1 MAAQIKSFDT
11 IKTNKMFRKI
21 PPGDIKIKVSS
32 NNYLEKK
39 EGDIV
44 FQSGDPG
51 DFIYLILSGDVKI
64 KLPTLSGPRIEKRGA
79 NDFIGENE
87 FFEGT
92 ARTSSAV
99 AETNCVIYPL
109 TRKEV
114 NDLITKNRSILNN
127 LQNIEESDG
136 YAPQISEFEEEI
148 SSSSNFDEPAI
159 EEPEFKT
166 SESSFI
172 ESAESSFSDSSFQE
186 TPESIFIEPAGS
198 SFIDTPQ
205 QDIGHEAEDDAFF
218 STSPEPSITP
228 DDFEAKLQDVRNLWG
243 TEDTEPTK
251 FETPEP
257 PAFDEEEPLS
267 DDFNFDELHKE
278 FSMMNETASA
288 DIPDEPGEAP
298 ETQVPAPHEKTKE
311 QKPNF
316 NFASFKTVPSEET
329 QAADNSI
336 PYPSVDE
343 NTDELPADFS
353 SWDFSGNIS
362 DDEKNEI
369 DKLIEIDTPEKF
381 SDLQLEL
388 SSPSEFNEFEGMK
401 DIESFPVPPEISEK
415 LDKEIAET
423 EYAEVERLVPEAE
436 TGFDDFPIPEE
447 IMQEISPQPAAELPV
462 EAPLAKPGLTA
473 DQLRLIVKSAEKV
486 NSNIKLDDVL
496 NSIVEVASEL
506 TNADRGTLYLID
518 EEQNELWSKVIQGL
532 EAKEI
537 RLKIGQGLAGSAA
550 ETNQTVNVPDASLDE
565 RFNAGFDMATG
576 YVTKSVLCFPIKN
589 KDGKAI
595 GVLQLIN
602 SKNGSFSELDEQF
615 LEALSINAAIALE
628 NAELVE
634 QLLRTD
640 RLTSLGKMAGF
651 ILQDIKKPII
661 TIKHFAEHIKK
672 KQVPPDI
679 KQVLDM
685 QIEQANSVVNLV
697 QTTLSYS
704 EGKSILQTQVQ
715 SLNQVLDT
723 ILLMLAEFVEAQK
736 VKLFKKYDKD
746 VLVSID
752 KNEFYQACYQI
763 TKNACEAM
771 PSGGN
776 LYFATQIVDDAVEI
790 SIRDTGLGIPDS
802 IKERIFE
809 PFMCHGKKQ
818 GTGLGLSITEKIIK
832 DHRGTITAESNLGE
846 GTTFFISLPIARKL

>member
-11 IKTNKMFRKI
+11 IKTNKIFRKV
-21 PPGDIKIKVSS
+21 PAGDIKIKVSS
-32 NNYLEKK
+32 NNYIEKK

-51 DFIYLILSGDVKI
+51 DFIYLILSGDVKM

-79 NDFIGENE
+79 EDFFGEIE

-99 AETNCVIYPL
+99 AETDCIIYPL
-109 TRKEV
+109 SRKEV
-114 NDLITKNRSILNN
+114 NDLITKNRTILNN
-127 LQNIEESDG
+127 LQNVDESGDQSFTPVDFG
-136 YAPQISEFEEEI
+136 NEVTSL
-148 SSSSNFDEPAI
+148 SHFD
-159 EEPEFKT
+159 EEPEPEPEPEKT
-166 SESSFI
+166 EP
-172 ESAESSFSDSSFQE
+172 AAQE
-186 TPESIFIEPAGS
+186 TDFNEP
-198 SFIDTPQ
+198 
-205 QDIGHEAEDDAFF
+205 EAEPFAEEPHDDAFF
-218 STSPEPSITP
+218 STGSSDFSI
-228 DDFEAKLQDVRNLWG
+228 DDFEAKLDNVKNIWS
-243 TEDTEPTK
+243 DEPA
-251 FETPEP
+251 ETTTP
-257 PAFDEEEPLS
+257 DSHTGIDS
-267 DDFNFDELHKE
+267 DIDLDELHKE
-278 FSMMNETASA
+278 FSFMNESASSPLEIETEIEEHGSDIEEHEHVIENLNQEIDAPKQEIDEINLPVA
-288 DIPDEPGEAP
+288 DHENK
-298 ETQVPAPHEKTKE
+298 PA
-311 QKPNF
+311 F
-316 NFASFKTVPSEET
+316 NFASFKNIEQGNEPAYPSETAYQPEEET
-329 QAADNSI
+329 HD
-336 PYPSVDE
+336 DE
-343 NTDELPADFS
+343 NLPDFS

-362 DDEKNEI
+362 DEEKNEI
-369 DKLIEIDTPEKF
+369 DRLIEIETPAKF
-381 SDLQLEL
+381 SDIQMEL
-388 SSPSEFNEFEGMK
+388 SSPTEFNELDGIRE
-401 DIESFPVPPEISEK
+401 IEDFPVPPEISEK
-415 LDKEIAET
+415 LDKELAES
-423 EYAEVERLVPEAE
+423 EFAEVERLVPE
-436 TGFDDFPIPEE
+436 TPVSFDLPLPDEKELPAAI
-447 IMQEISPQPAAELPV
+447 QPAAT
-462 EAPLAKPGLTA
+462 KNGLTA
-473 DQLRLIVKSAEKV
+473 DQLHLIVRAAEKV

-550 ETNQTVNVPDASLDE
+550 ETNEIVNVPDASLDD
-565 RFNAGFDMATG
+565 RFNPGFDMATG

-589 KDGKAI
+589 RDGKAI

-602 SKNGSFSELDEQF
+602 SKNGVFSKMDEQF

-628 NAELVE
+628 NAELIE

-679 KQVLDM
+679 KQVLEM
-685 QIEQANSVVNLV
+685 QIEQANAVVNLV

-704 EGKSILQTQVQ
+704 EGKSILQSQVQ

-723 ILLMLAEFVEAQK
+723 VLLMLAEYVESQK

-746 VLVSID
+746 VLVSVD

-771 PSGGN
+771 PNGGN
-776 LYFATQIVDDAVEI
+776 LYFSTQIVDDGVQI

-809 PFMCHGKKQ
+809 PFMSHGKKQ

-832 DHRGTITAESNLGE
+832 DHRGTVSVESNLGE
-846 GTTFFISLPIARKL
+846 GTTFFILLPIARKL